1 MPSNTRIL
9 SATIL
14 ILALAGWF
22 QRSPAQGTVTYID
35 APQPFRGAQ
44 TYKDRASGV
53 IYYVESDG
61 RHVSAIDP
69 DGKILWNVDPFMDA
83 GLKPYRFPKPV
94 IVYVGKSN
102 IDEDSISIS
111 FDSSQFG
118 DLDKKTGKFRFRGN
132 D

>member
-1 MPSNTRIL
+1 MPSNTRTF
-9 SATIL
+9 AVTIL
-14 ILALAGWF
+14 FLALAGWF
-22 QRSPAQGTVTYID
+22 QRAPAQGTVTYLD
-35 APQPFRGAQ
+35 ASRPFRGAQ

-69 DGKILWNVDPFMDA
+69 DGKILWNVDPFVDA
-83 GLKPYRFPKPV
+83 GLKPYRLSKPL
-94 IVYVGKSN
+94 IVYISKSN
-102 IDEDSISIS
+102 VDEDSISIG

-118 DLDKKTGKFRFRGN
+118 DLDRKTGKFRFRGN